1 MKKIALVMDGWKRF
15 FTYAWP
21 SGILQRIKESDE
33 EINLY
38 IFSSSGDWSLDTD
51 YNIGEYNIY
60 RLPDFNDFDGIIVDL
75 NNIRYPEVV
84 GELAQQVRMTGKPA
98 VSISNELPDFYYVG
112 IDNYSAMTN
121 VISHLY
127 EAHGCRSFWFIMGP
141 RENYENSVRVKA
153 LIDFLDGHGI
163 SYSDDDFYFDSY
175 EFSCGYKGFMH
186 MLERLGDG
194 GKLPD
199 AVICAN
205 DNIAVGVLE
214 AAGEKGYKAPRDF
227 CVTGFDNFDKASYYN
242 PKISTVGH
250 IREDVGYLCA
260 DLLIRIW
267 KGEKVERFNYT
278 ESTYIYWDSCGC
290 KGSADVDQIGH
301 SKGQIMYDIET
312 TSFEEQ
318 VLALDYELLNCK
330 SIKDISMC
338 VVNCLP
344 ALKCDAM
351 YLVLDDHINDYKKEF
366 DFYNNGIIDDSR
378 FCVKGYPDKMLVE
391 FAYDAKR
398 GFVEEKRTITSL
410 FPMFD
415 YDKGGTDFLFMPIH
429 FRNHTVGYFVM
440 RNAIYLM
447 EKQYLFKVLN
457 VLTSAMENLHEKE
470 RLEYMNKK
478 LADMSVKD
486 SMTGLYNRMGY
497 QQIACKLFEDKKNK
511 GENLMIMFV
520 DMDRL
525 KYINDNFGHEYGDYA
540 IRAIASAIL
549 RNCPKNSLPVRTGG
563 DEFVIISDVLSGGEY
578 EELVGRL
585 RGDIEAA
592 ARDKHFPFELS
603 FSIGAVATDMTTEK
617 TLDEYISMADE
628 IMYAE
633 KQKKKANRTE

>member
-21 SGILQRIKESDE
+21 SGILQRIKESNE

-38 IFSSSGDWSLDTD
+38 IFNSSGDWSLDTD

-60 RLPDFNDFDGIIVDL
+60 RLPDFNDFDGIIMDL
-75 NNIRYPEVV
+75 NNIRYPDVV
-84 GELAQQVRMTGKPA
+84 EELAQVVRSTGKPA
-98 VSISNELPDFYYVG
+98 ISIANELPDFYYVG
-112 IDNYSAMTN
+112 IDNYTSMTT
-121 VISHLY
+121 VIEHLY
-127 EAHGCRSFWFIMGP
+127 EVHGCRRFWFIMGP
-141 RENYENSVRVKA
+141 RENYENSVRVRA
-153 LIDFLDGHGI
+153 LADFLDRH
-163 SYSDDDFYFDSY
+163 SLPYSEEDFYYDSY
-175 EFSCGYKGFMH
+175 EFACGYKGLTH
-186 MLERLGDG
+186 MLQRLDRGES
-194 GKLPD
+194 LPD
-199 AVICAN
+199 AIICAN

-214 AAGEKGYKAPRDF
+214 AAAERGYKVPEDF
-227 CVTGFDNFDKASYYN
+227 CVTGFDNFDKASYYQ

-250 IREDVGYLCA
+250 IREDVGYLSA

-267 KGEKVERFNYT
+267 NGEKVERFNYT

-290 KGSADVDQIGH
+290 VGGADVDQTGH

-312 TSFEEQ
+312 TGFEEQ

-338 VVNCLP
+338 LVDCLP
-344 ALKCDAM
+344 AFKCDAM

-366 DFYNNGIIDDSR
+366 DFYNSSIIDDNR

-391 FAYDAKR
+391 FAYDAKQ
-398 GFVEEKRTITSL
+398 GFVEEKHTITSL

-415 YDKGGTDFLFMPIH
+415 CDKGGTDFLFMPIH
-429 FRNHTVGYFVM
+429 FRNHTVGYLVI

-470 RLEYMNKK
+470 KLEYMNKK
-478 LADMSVKD
+478 LADMNVKD

-497 QQIACKLFEDKKNK
+497 QQIACKLFEEKKAK
-511 GENLMIMFV
+511 GENLLIMFV

-525 KYINDNFGHEYGDYA
+525 KHINDSFGHEYGDYA
-540 IRAIASAIL
+540 IRAVAAAVL
-549 RNCPKNSLPVRTGG
+549 HNCKKGSLPIRTGG
-563 DEFVIISDVLSGGEY
+563 DEFVIISDIMSDGEY
-578 EELVGRL
+578 NALVGRM
-585 RGDIEAA
+585 REEIEAVA
-592 ARDKHFPFELS
+592 KEKHFPFELS
-603 FSIGAVATDMTTEK
+603 FSAGAVVTDTSTDK

-633 KQKKKANRTE
+633 KQKKKVNRTE